1 MKTFITA
8 PSLVTAESPLPFLLG
23 DIDQFNSASGTWD
36 LKISTNVVEGN
47 ETASVIGDDS
57 INEQIQKVRTTAAQA
72 GNYVVGY
79 APINVIEREME
90 DYQWYAANH
99 NPLPATLVSY
109 RGRLKVSQTPVFT
122 PEFLSYENA
131 QFAL

>member
-1 MKTFITA
+1 MKTFICTPA
-8 PSLVTAESPLPFLLG
+8 NAYEVCPLPFLLG
-23 DIDQFNSASGTWD
+23 DVNPYFDTTWK
-36 LKISTNVVEGN
+36 LIVATNVVEGS
-47 ETASVIGDDS
+47 ETASFIADDS

-79 APINVIEREME
+79 APVAVIEREFE
-90 DYQWYAANH
+90 DYQYYSEDTTPSTGNVA
-99 NPLPATLVSY
+99 Y

-122 PEFLSYENA
+122 PEFLTYGNA

>member
-1 MKTFITA
+1 MKTFISTA
-8 PSLVTAESPLPFLLG
+8 AAAYETAALPFLLG
-23 DIDQFNSASGTWD
+23 DITQYWEPGSSEFKLFIA
-36 LKISTNVVEGN
+36 TNVVEGS
-47 ETASVIGDDS
+47 ETAPFIADDS

-79 APINVIEREME
+79 APVAVIEREFE
-90 DYQWYAANH
+90 DYQYYSADTT
-99 NPLPATLVSY
+99 PLTGNVAY

-122 PEFLSYENA
+122 PEFLTYGNA

>member
-1 MKTFITA
+1 MKTFITTPA
-8 PSLVTAESPLPFLLG
+8 LVITQCPLPFLLG
-23 DIDQFNSASGTWD
+23 DIDQWNDAGGDWR
-36 LKISTNVVEGN
+36 LKISTNVVEGG
-47 ETASVIGDDS
+47 ETAAFIADDS

-79 APINVIEREME
+79 APVAVIEREFE
-90 DYQWYAANH
+90 DYQFYSADDS
-99 NPLPATLVSY
+99 PLTGNVAY

-122 PEFLSYENA
+122 PDFLSYENA

>member
-1 MKTFITA
+1 MKTFITS
-8 PSLVTAESPLPFLLG
+8 PSLAYLECPLPFLVG
-23 DIDQFNSASGTWD
+23 DVQPYFDTTWK
-36 LKISTNVVEGN
+36 LIVNTNVVEGS
-47 ETASVIGDDS
+47 ESAYFIADDS

-79 APINVIEREME
+79 APVSVIEREFE
-90 DYQWYAANH
+90 DYQYYSADTS
-99 NPLPATLVSY
+99 PLTGNVAY

-122 PEFLSYENA
+122 PEFLTYENV